1 MFSSW
6 LWQTSWLCYEVNK
19 HRVSRFSFFQC
30 KYVVKHQNMI
40 VWQTGTLYQNKL
52 ETNMRSSCKQLNLGK
67 VKEKK
72 SMCCNGHL
80 KILRFWIL
88 YINECPKTLVN
99 LTNVVRKL
107 GRGKYLNHSKIWL
120 QASSCDCSSGKCYII
135 CIRIVYMSL

>member
-19 HRVSRFSFFQC
+19 HKLSRFPFFQC

-40 VWQTGTLYQNKL
+40 VLQTGTLYQNKL

-72 SMCCNGHL
+72 INVL
-80 KILRFWIL
+80 QWPTKNVKI
-88 YINECPKTLVN
+88 
-99 LTNVVRKL
+99 
-107 GRGKYLNHSKIWL
+107 KIR
-120 QASSCDCSSGKCYII
+120 D
-135 CIRIVYMSL
+135 IVHK